1 MKNGTISIGKV
12 FWGNF
17 EPLFYNIILL
27 WGPKKALIIK
37 VVYTMLFFVYVSYC
51 IELGDILYVIYG
63 AHHCHRCSYAPI
75 HSSTAL
81 YTPVRPNFTPLCSS
95 NLL

>member
-17 EPLFYNIILL
+17 EPFFYNRILL

-37 VVYTMLFFVYVSYC
+37 VVYTMPF
-51 IELGDILYVIYG
+51 E
-63 AHHCHRCSYAPI
+63 
-75 HSSTAL
+75 AL
-81 YTPVRPNFTPLCSS
+81 YTHMYSTYLRTVTFSKIDCKYDDLMIIGTTLTTSIGKVKIDS
-95 NLL
+95 A

>member
-17 EPLFYNIILL
+17 EPFFYNRILL

-37 VVYTMLFFVYVSYC
+37 VVYTMLFSVYVSYS
-51 IELGDILYVIYG
+51 IELGDISYVIHAAY
-63 AHHCHRCSYAPI
+63 HCPKVYDKYLIS
-75 HSSTAL
+75 
-81 YTPVRPNFTPLCSS
+81 V
-95 NLL
+95 

>member
-17 EPLFYNIILL
+17 EPFFYNRILL

-37 VVYTMLFFVYVSYC
+37 VVYTILFFVYVSYH
-51 IELGDILYVIYG
+51 IELGDISYVIHAAY
-63 AHHCHRCSYAPI
+63 HCPKVYDKYLIS
-75 HSSTAL
+75 
-81 YTPVRPNFTPLCSS
+81 V
-95 NLL
+95 